1 MGMERSLH
9 MHAHYMQQHDAGE
22 TLSYIVRKHH
32 FSDVHKTSQIKYILS
47 GALCSCPAGYW
58 L

>member
-1 MGMERSLH
+1 MERSLH